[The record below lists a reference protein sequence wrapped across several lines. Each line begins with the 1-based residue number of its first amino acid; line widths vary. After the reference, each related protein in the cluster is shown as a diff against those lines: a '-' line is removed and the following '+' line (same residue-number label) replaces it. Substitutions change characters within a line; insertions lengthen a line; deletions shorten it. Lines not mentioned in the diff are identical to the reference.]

1 MMNGIEVIK
10 YVPERI
16 DLDPLLGTDIQQLEV
31 TDKDKFD
38 FGQKTD
44 FPYPDSNIIAE
55 PFNEEAWNKILVI

>member
-1 MMNGIEVIK
+1 MFIS
-10 YVPERI
+10 
-16 DLDPLLGTDIQQLEV
+16 QLEV